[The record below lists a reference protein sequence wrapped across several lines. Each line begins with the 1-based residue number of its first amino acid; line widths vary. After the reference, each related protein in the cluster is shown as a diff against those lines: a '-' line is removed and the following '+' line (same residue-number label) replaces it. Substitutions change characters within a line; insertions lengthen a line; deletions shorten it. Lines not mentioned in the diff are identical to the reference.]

1 MNVKHEDHSF
11 GEAFIH
17 QMIETIEFFLG
28 TISNTASYL
37 RLWALSLAHSK
48 LTETFMSLTF
58 CVKGLVFT
66 SNSMG
71 VTILAGIILWP
82 VFWAVNLF
90 VLMLMDNLECT
101 LHTLRLHWV
110 EFQNKFYKGEGYAF
124 APFSY

>member
-1 MNVKHEDHSF
+1 
-11 GEAFIH
+11 
-17 QMIETIEFFLG
+17 MIETIEFFLG

-48 LTETFMSLTF
+48 LTETFTSLTL
-58 CVKGLVFT
+58 GLGGKAFF
-66 SNSMG
+66 NSPSIF
-71 VTILAGIILWP
+71 VTIIVGIFLWP
-82 VFWAVNLF
+82 IFWSVNLC

-110 EFQNKFYKGEGYAF
+110 EFQNKFYKGDGYAF

>member
-1 MNVKHEDHSF
+1 
-11 GEAFIH
+11 
-17 QMIETIEFFLG
+17 MIETIEFFLG

-48 LTETFMSLTF
+48 LTETFTSLTL
-58 CVKGLVFT
+58 GLGGKAFFNST
-66 SNSMG
+66 SIF
-71 VTILAGIILWP
+71 VTIIAGIFLWP
-82 VFWAVNLF
+82 IFWSVNLC

-110 EFQNKFYKGEGYAF
+110 EFQNKFYKGDGYAF